1 VVREQRLV
9 FGEVAELYDKARPTY
24 PPPLIDHLGALAG
37 PGGRALDVGCG
48 TGKATVLLAERGLRG
63 VGLEPD
69 PEMAAVARRN
79 LAPFPAWSVATGDFE
94 EYGAGRPA
102 GTGGAAAAAAAAGAA
117 AAAAA
122 GDFDLLTSAQA
133 WHWLDPERRFQ
144 QAAQLLRSG
153 GWLALFWNR
162 TADDSSAVRRDVDA
176 VYAEL
181 FPGLSH
187 HGTLTAGRPPAGS
200 PPADAG
206 FDDPVWRVFPW
217 VRRYTTSEWTD
228 LAQTHSDHRM
238 LAADQR
244 RILLD
249 RLSAVIDGHGG
260 IYDHPYNCWLWTA
273 RRR

>member
-1 VVREQRLV
+1 MAREQRLV

-24 PPPLIDHLGALAG
+24 PPALIDHLGALAG

-69 PEMAAVARRN
+69 PDMAAVARRN

-94 EYGAGRPA
+94 EYGADGPA
-102 GTGGAAAAAAAAGAA
+102 GAGGTASAASG
-117 AAAAA
+117 
-122 GDFDLLTSAQA
+122 FDLLTSAQA
-133 WHWLDPERRFQ
+133 WHWLDPQRRFH
-144 QAAQLLRSG
+144 QAARLLRSG

-187 HGTLTAGRPPAGS
+187 HGALTSGRPPAGS
-200 PPADAG
+200 PPVEAG
-206 FDDPVWRVFPW
+206 FDEPLWRVFPW
-217 VRRYTTSEWTD
+217 VCRYTTSEWTD

-244 RILLD
+244 QILLD
-249 RLSAVIDGHGG
+249 RLIAVIDGHGG
-260 IYDHPYNCWLWTA
+260 TYDHPYNCWLWTA